1 MYLTQFTKFGSYAK
15 NISNKFKP
23 SVACRK
29 LCLTKEQ
36 FTKELRTPHEVNP
49 KPVGVQRIDF
59 KDSIKAIS
67 VCSLK
72 NI

>member
-15 NISNKFKP
+15 NISSRFKP
-23 SVACRK
+23 SVAGRK

-36 FTKELRTPHEVNP
+36 FTKNFEHRTNP

-59 KDSIKAIS
+59 KDFIKAIS

-72 NI
+72 NT